1 MEKSKLFLM
10 VSYDFP
16 PIGGGG
22 VQRNVKF
29 LKYLSRL
36 GWKTAVLTVKERDFY
51 VYDYT
56 LLNEIKDSTVIHKS
70 NSLDPVS
77 ISYKI
82 KTFIRRFKS
91 SDKNNVQEESVVN
104 ESAWYV
110 GLYRVIRNWVLLP
123 DGYGGWI
130 PLAYRKGIKVI
141 QETRPD
147 VLYATFPGPSNAFVT
162 YKLAKKFN
170 IPYVIDFRDGWIDD
184 PYNVFPSTFHK
195 KYHSYYERKIVLGA
209 SKVIVYANSLRD
221 ILENKYPVLKGKIN
235 VITNGFDPEDFE
247 GLVPIAK
254 TEGKIRL
261 VYSGAVYIDRRETYT
276 NFIKAVCKL
285 DHQIKDKLEIIF
297 VGDKLKW
304 ASDLVS
310 ANSLEKVISFTGYLT
325 HKEALNYLASA
336 DGCLMFLRV
345 GDMVALTGKIFEYLA
360 MELPIIACV
369 EPNGAC
375 AQLLKSINHDAGVCS
390 PTNPTEIA
398 DRINKLVLGQMNRLS
413 ADDKKV
419 YSRAH
424 HTERLNDILN
434 EIIN

>member
-1 MEKSKLFLM
+1 MI
-10 VSYDFP
+10 SYDFP

-29 LKYLSRL
+29 LKYLSRF
-36 GWKTAVLTVKERDFY
+36 GWDTSVLTVKERDFY

-56 LLNEIKDSTVIHKS
+56 LLNEIKDTTIIHKAD
-70 NSLDPVS
+70 SLDPVS

-82 KTFIRRFKS
+82 KTFLRKFKS
-91 SDKNNVQEESVVN
+91 SKTEISEQKSVVN

-110 GLYRVIRNWVLLP
+110 GLYRIIRNWLLLP

-130 PLAYRKGIKVI
+130 PLAYLKGKKVI
-141 QETRPD
+141 QSNRPD
-147 VLYATFPGPSNAFVT
+147 ILYATFPGPSNAFVT

-184 PYNVFPSTFHK
+184 PYNVFPSIFHRR
-195 KYHSYYERKIVLGA
+195 YHAYHEKKIVLAA

-221 ILENKYPVLKGKIN
+221 ILEQKYPILRGKID
-235 VITNGFDPEDFE
+235 VITNGFDPEDFI
-247 GLVPIAK
+247 GLTPVK
-254 TEGKIRL
+254 KNEGKIRL

-276 NFIKAVCKL
+276 NFIEAVSKL
-285 DHQIKDKLEIIF
+285 DDNIKQKLEVIF

-304 ASDLVS
+304 ATDLVS
-310 ANSLEKVISFTGYLT
+310 YHSLESVISFTGYLT

-336 DGCLMFLRV
+336 DCALMFLRV

-369 EPNGAC
+369 EPEGAC
-375 AQLLKSINHDAGVCS
+375 AQLLMSINHGAGIS
-390 PTNPTEIA
+390 NPTNSNDIA
-398 DRINKLVLGQMNRLS
+398 SKLKMLVEGKLTRLN
-413 ADDKKV
+413 ADDKKI
-419 YSRAH
+419 YSRAFH
-424 HTERLNDILN
+424 SERLNDILN
-434 EIIN
+434 KIIS